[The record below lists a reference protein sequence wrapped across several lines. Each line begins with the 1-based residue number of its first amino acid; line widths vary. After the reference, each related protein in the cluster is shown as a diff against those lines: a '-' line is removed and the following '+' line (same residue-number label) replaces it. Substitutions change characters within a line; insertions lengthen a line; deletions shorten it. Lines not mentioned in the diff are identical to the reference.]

1 MANADLARIIN
12 SNEV

>member
-1 MANADLARIIN
+1 MTNPDLARIIN

>member
-12 SNEV
+12 SNEI